1 MKKQMNQIIFSGQTE
16 TEELTL
22 EETKTGNEKGLI
34 LYDDNVNTFDFVIES
49 LVKICG
55 HDLLQAEQ
63 CTLLVHYKGR
73 CKVKEGPLEKLEP
86 MCHGLLDRGLTA
98 EIN

>member
-1 MKKQMNQIIFSGQTE
+1 MKQLVNIKFGDQTE

-22 EETKTGNEKGLI
+22 DETKTGDQRGLI
-34 LYDDNVNTFDFVIES
+34 LFDDNVNTFDFVIDS

-55 HDLLQAEQ
+55 HDVLQAEQ
-63 CTLLVHYKGR
+63 CTILVHYKGKCR
-73 CKVKEGPLEKLEP
+73 VKEGPLEKLEP